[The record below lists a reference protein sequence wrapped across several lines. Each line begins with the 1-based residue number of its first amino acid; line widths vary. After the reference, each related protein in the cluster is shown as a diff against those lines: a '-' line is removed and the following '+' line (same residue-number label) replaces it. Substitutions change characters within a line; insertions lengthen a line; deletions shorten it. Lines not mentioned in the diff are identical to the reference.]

1 MPISVKW
8 EDEHKTIIYYEINGE
23 WSVDEAWE
31 ILNGKALELI
41 MEENYVPDTIMN
53 FSGTK
58 ITPLGLLNL
67 WRRAYDWM
75 KDNRLESSIVTF
87 VQAPLAMKGIGDTLR
102 NLRVPIMRYMFFVD
116 SIEEGKQLIADY
128 RVDHPRQ
135 RLDTDQ

>member
-1 MPISVKW
+1 MPISVNW
-8 EDEHKTIIYYEINGE
+8 ENNEKTIIYYEINGQ

-58 ITPLGLLNL
+58 IIPVGLLNL

-75 KDNRLESSIVTF
+75 KENHLETSIVTF

-102 NLRVPIMRYMFFVD
+102 TLRVPIMRYMYFVD
-116 SIEEGKQLIADY
+116 SIEDGKKIILEY
-128 RVDHPRQ
+128 RVNHPR
-135 RLDTDQ
+135 RILNSD

>member
-41 MEENYVPDTIMN
+41 REQNYVPDTIMN

-58 ITPLGLLNL
+58 LTPLGLLNL
-67 WRRAYDWM
+67 WRRSYDWM

-87 VQAPLAMKGIGDTLR
+87 VQAPFAMKGIGDTLR

-128 RVDHPRQ
+128 RVDNPRQ
-135 RLDTDQ
+135 RLDAD

>member
-23 WSVDEAWE
+23 WSVEDAWAV
-31 ILNGKALELI
+31 LNSKTLKLI
-41 MEENYVPDTIMN
+41 EEVSYVPDTIMD
-53 FSGTK
+53 FSNTH
-58 ITPLGLLNL
+58 ITPLGLLNF
-67 WRRAYDWM
+67 WRLSYNWLQENQLDT
-75 KDNRLESSIVTF
+75 SVVTF

-128 RVDHPRQ
+128 RVDNPRQ
-135 RLDTDQ
+135 RLDAD